1 VRSIHLS
8 HDVRIHN
15 GSGTLGGLVL
25 RSWMRGSGATV
36 FIATLGF
43 AVTTVQGQGTDRR
56 LLRGSVVDTAGVP
69 VPFANLLQSGGRR
82 VFADDSGRFTA
93 ELRARDRVTF
103 DVRRIGYRP
112 SALVV
117 PPGNDT
123 VVTVV
128 LVPTAVELEGRV
140 VTGTPEA
147 PGLRMAGFYRRLQDR
162 EKGINAGHFLTAE
175 DIERRKPTRITQML
189 EGLPGVRV
197 MRFRMSLGKMST
209 GSECMSQSDPRCW
222 VPVGAG
228 NCPMMVYVD
237 GRRLNTLRTHSS
249 DAWAFGV
256 DEVALPTHVAG
267 IEVYSTA
274 GRVPPEYQL
283 LSGTCGAVLIWTK

>member
-1 VRSIHLS
+1 M
-8 HDVRIHN
+8 RIIRLFV
-15 GSGTLGGLVL
+15 TLGL
-25 RSWMRGSGATV
+25 
-36 FIATLGF
+36 
-43 AVTTVQGQGTDRR
+43 AVTAVQGQEPERR

-112 SALVV
+112 STLVV

-128 LVPTAVELEGRV
+128 LVPTAVQLEGRV

-197 MRFRMSLGKMST
+197 MRINTRRTDRDGT
-209 GSECMSQSDPRCW
+209 ECLSQSDPRCW

-237 GRRLNTLRTHSS
+237 GRRLNNISTRGQQEN
-249 DAWAFGV
+249 WALGV

-274 GRVPPEYQL
+274 GRIPPEYQL
-283 LSGTCGAVLIWTK
+283 MSGTCGAVLIWTR